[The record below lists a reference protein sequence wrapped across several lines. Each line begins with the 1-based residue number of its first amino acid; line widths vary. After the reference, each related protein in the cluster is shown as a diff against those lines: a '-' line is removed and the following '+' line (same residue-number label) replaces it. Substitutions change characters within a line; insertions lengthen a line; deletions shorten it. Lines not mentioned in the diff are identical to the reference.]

1 MTVLIADIQAA
12 VESANRLPAGVLVG
26 RRRVRE
32 IVFPRQEAM
41 LLSRRLTAHS
51 TTVIG
56 KHFGGRDHTTVL
68 WSLKRALARAACD
81 PETASELERIGAAL
95 ASDEFRASRCIGQWI
110 ASLAWSTLPKVTS
123 QKRTP

>member
-1 MTVLIADIQAA
+1 MSVLIADIQAA
-12 VESANRLPAGVLVG
+12 VESAHRLPAGVLVG

-41 LLSRRLTAHS
+41 LLSRLLTRHS

-56 KHFGGRDHTTVL
+56 KHFGGRDHTTVI
-68 WSLKRALARAACD
+68 WSLKRAKARVALDLGFAEAFALIEPKLA
-81 PETASELERIGAAL
+81 L
-95 ASDEFRASRCIGQWI
+95 DEFRAASRIGQWI
-110 ASLAWSTLPKVTS
+110 AALGCRTLPKVTS